1 MVTRPSLGSSV
12 TPLAM
17 PGPRDV
23 GRCTPADAL
32 PGSLGDVA
40 NARTATLERQ
50 AGELVRAAGGIIVR
64 RAGDGR
70 PEVAVVHRPTR
81 VDWSFPKGKLEP
93 GETLEACALREVSE
107 ETGLRCRLG
116 RFIGHTE
123 YRDRKDRP
131 KVVAYWIMD
140 VEAGTFTVNEE
151 VDDLRWVD
159 LRSAEQLLTYERDRE
174 LLIVVAA
181 VDEVAP
187 PLV

>member
-1 MVTRPSLGSSV
+1 
-12 TPLAM
+12 
-17 PGPRDV
+17 
-23 GRCTPADAL
+23 
-32 PGSLGDVA
+32 
-40 NARTATLERQ
+40 
-50 AGELVRAAGGIIVR
+50 
-64 RAGDGR
+64 
-70 PEVAVVHRPTR
+70 
-81 VDWSFPKGKLEP
+81 
-93 GETLEACALREVSE
+93 
-107 ETGLRCRLG
+107 